1 MRNVYVQGAEPS
13 ARITPT
19 VGQNG
24 RWLPAPSVLTCSAG
38 CSVPWLC
45 AALLGPRRCA
55 LDARVPEE
63 SDSSYRDAACAAL
76 FGVVRQV
83 AASNGQSVCVLVS
96 QTDVVTVKEK
106 HSDAEAVVRDVKQGI
121 TQRWEELARG
131 AVDVGTL
138 RPVLHYMRASAK
150 TGYAR
155 DWRSCVADLQ
165 RRNSRAGG
173 APVY

>member
-1 MRNVYVQGAEPS
+1 MLDVPYRGCVLHFWDLGGARSMRS
-13 ARITPT
+13 LW
-19 VGQNG
+19 GQYAPDAQAIVFVVDAP
-24 RWLPAPSVLTCSAG
+24 RWIE
-38 CSVPWLC
+38 
-45 AALLGPRRCA
+45 
-55 LDARVPEE
+55 DARVPEE

-83 AASNGQSVCVLVS
+83 AASNGQSVCVLVG

>member
-1 MRNVYVQGAEPS
+1 M
-13 ARITPT
+13 
-19 VGQNG
+19 
-24 RWLPAPSVLTCSAG
+24 
-38 CSVPWLC
+38 
-45 AALLGPRRCA
+45 
-55 LDARVPEE
+55 
-63 SDSSYRDAACAAL
+63 
-76 FGVVRQV
+76 VRQV

>member
-1 MRNVYVQGAEPS
+1 MRS
-13 ARITPT
+13 LW
-19 VGQNG
+19 GQYAPDAQAIVFVVDAT
-24 RWLPAPSVLTCSAG
+24 RWLE
-38 CSVPWLC
+38 
-45 AALLGPRRCA
+45 
-55 LDARVPEE
+55 DAFVPEE
-63 SDSSYRDAACAAL
+63 SDSYRDAACAAL

-83 AASNGQSVCVLVS
+83 AASSGQSVCVLVS

-138 RPVLHYMRASAK
+138 RPVLRYMHASAN
-150 TGYAR
+150 TGYAP
-155 DWRSCVADLQ
+155 DWRRRVANLQ

-173 APVY
+173 EPVY